1 MQLILEFE
9 ELKKLDAN
17 LDNVR
22 EHTRDFQ
29 DPDIIPDFIWE
40 VYVRWKYFLEH
51 KTQQK
56 ERKQSKKYMWECK
69 YCMSLCLCWI
79 FVRQKKKDT
88 PTAEFFSEVSKRQ
101 RNPIENF
108 KTQSVRVDRCKSLVD
123 HTHFFEGRI
132 LLWIVMRDLK

>member
-9 ELKKLDAN
+9 ELKKLDAS

-29 DPDIIPDFIWE
+29 DPDIIPHFIWE

-56 ERKQSKKYMWECK
+56 ERKQRKKYMW
-69 YCMSLCLCWI
+69 
-79 FVRQKKKDT
+79 
-88 PTAEFFSEVSKRQ
+88 
-101 RNPIENF
+101 
-108 KTQSVRVDRCKSLVD
+108 
-123 HTHFFEGRI
+123 
-132 LLWIVMRDLK
+132 

>member
-9 ELKKLDAN
+9 ELKKLDAS

-56 ERKQSKKYMWECK
+56 ERKQSKKYICENASIAWA
-69 YCMSLCLCWI
+69 YV
-79 FVRQKKKDT
+79 FV
-88 PTAEFFSEVSKRQ
+88 EF
-101 RNPIENF
+101 
-108 KTQSVRVDRCKSLVD
+108 L
-123 HTHFFEGRI
+123 
-132 LLWIVMRDLK
+132 

>member
-9 ELKKLDAN
+9 ELKKLDAS
-17 LDNVR
+17 LDNVQ

-56 ERKQSKKYMWECK
+56 ERKQSKNYMWASSRHLGWKNQDKPKE
-69 YCMSLCLCWI
+69 
-79 FVRQKKKDT
+79 
-88 PTAEFFSEVSKRQ
+88 
-101 RNPIENF
+101 
-108 KTQSVRVDRCKSLVD
+108 
-123 HTHFFEGRI
+123 THFN
-132 LLWIVMRDLK
+132 LKFSALSK

>member
-9 ELKKLDAN
+9 ELKKLDAS

-79 FVRQKKKDT
+79 FVRRKKDT

-108 KTQSVRVDRCKSLVD
+108 
-123 HTHFFEGRI
+123 
-132 LLWIVMRDLK
+132 

>member
-9 ELKKLDAN
+9 ELKKLDASLN
-17 LDNVR
+17 NVR

-51 KTQQK
+51 KRKKIKQK
-56 ERKQSKKYMWECK
+56 IYVRMQVLHEL
-69 YCMSLCLCWI
+69 MSLLNFCKA
-79 FVRQKKKDT
+79 KKKDT
-88 PTAEFFSEVSKRQ
+88 PTAEFFSEVSKSQ

-108 KTQSVRVDRCKSLVD
+108 KTQSVGGRRSL
-123 HTHFFEGRI
+123 
-132 LLWIVMRDLK
+132 